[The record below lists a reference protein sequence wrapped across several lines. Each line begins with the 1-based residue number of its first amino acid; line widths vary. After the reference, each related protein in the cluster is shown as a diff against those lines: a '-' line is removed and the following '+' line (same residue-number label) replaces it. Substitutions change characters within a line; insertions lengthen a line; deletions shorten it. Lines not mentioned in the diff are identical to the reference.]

1 MAVKPGS
8 KRVLVAD
15 DDPHIRRLVGELLS
29 AEGYEVLYAEN
40 GEETLQVWRKDNPD
54 LIILDIIMPGADG
67 LEVCRRLRDE
77 TGVPIIFLTARDEL
91 DDVVTGLAS
100 GGDDYITKPFRGA
113 ELVARVKAVLRR
125 ASMSSAGEA
134 EEYISVGG
142 LEVDKMRH
150 EVTVHG
156 KPVHLTQTEFEILW
170 LLVSHRGRPF
180 SRREIAKALW
190 GYDDIGLSRSIDTH
204 IARLRKKI
212 EKDPSHPEFIKT
224 VTGVG
229 YKFF

>member
-1 MAVKPGS
+1 MAK
-8 KRVLVAD
+8 KILVAD

-29 AEGYEVLYAEN
+29 AEGYEVLYAED
-40 GEETLQVWRKDNPD
+40 GEQALELWETERPD
-54 LIILDIIMPGADG
+54 LIVLDIIMPGADG

-77 TGVPIIFLTARDEL
+77 TGVPIIFLTARDEES
-91 DDVVTGLAS
+91 DVVTGLAS

-125 ASMSSAGEA
+125 ASMAVPPEE

-142 LEVDKMRH
+142 LEVDRSRH

-156 KPVHLTQTEFEILW
+156 KPIYLTQTEFEILW
-170 LLVSHRGRPF
+170 LLASHRGKPF
-180 SRREIAKALW
+180 SRQEIARALW
-190 GYDDIGLSRSIDTH
+190 GHENIGLSRSIDTH

-212 EKDPSHPEFIKT
+212 ERDPSRPEFIKT
-224 VTGVG
+224 VTGLG
-229 YKFF
+229 YKLF